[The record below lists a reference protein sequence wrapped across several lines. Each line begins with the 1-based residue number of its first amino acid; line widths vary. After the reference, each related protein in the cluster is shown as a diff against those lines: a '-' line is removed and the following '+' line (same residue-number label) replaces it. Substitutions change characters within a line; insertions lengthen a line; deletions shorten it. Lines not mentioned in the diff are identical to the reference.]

1 MLLWIDDINI
11 MGPRAIVMRAKG
23 RVEKGLF
30 EIKGIGEMA
39 EYIGCKIRWDWSS
52 RSMTMMQSVKIQRF
66 EDEYD
71 QEITKVNPVTP
82 LEAGAV
88 Y

>member
-1 MLLWIDDINI
+1 MKD
-11 MGPRAIVMRAKG
+11 
-23 RVEKGLF
+23 
-30 EIKGIGEMA
+30 IGEMA
-39 EYIGCKIRWDWSS
+39 EYIGCKISWDWSS

-71 QEITKVNPVTP
+71 QEITKVNPVTS

>member
-1 MLLWIDDINI
+1 MKD
-11 MGPRAIVMRAKG
+11 
-23 RVEKGLF
+23 
-30 EIKGIGEMA
+30 IGEMA
-39 EYIGCKIRWDWSS
+39 EYIGCKNSWDWSS

-71 QEITKVNPVTP
+71 HGITKDYPLTP
-82 LEAGAV
+82 LEAGVVLRKEGEGKNYQVLDNTEQKA

>member
-1 MLLWIDDINI
+1 
-11 MGPRAIVMRAKG
+11 
-23 RVEKGLF
+23 
-30 EIKGIGEMA
+30 MA

-71 QEITKVNPVTP
+71 QEITKVNPVTS